1 MKTSEL
7 DQLGALLM
15 KARLANLPEE
25 SPDTADLLD
34 YERLVLDQ
42 VALLEEADRQ
52 ALSETLSRLDRPSWT
67 SLISL
72 LAEATRAA
80 SAKRKPD

>member
-7 DQLGALLM
+7 DQLGALLL

-25 SPDTADLLD
+25 PTDTADLLD
-34 YERLVLDQ
+34 YERLVLDE
-42 VALLEEADRQ
+42 VALLDEEDGQ
-52 ALSETLSRLDRPSWT
+52 ALRETLSRLDRPSWT

-72 LAEATRAA
+72 LVEATRSA
-80 SAKRKPD
+80 SAKRKPK